1 MKDTRAAETTF
12 ISGKGNGEIQK
23 SEVDAEYHRLMQKAI
38 AQLSGERNAR
48 IVSAV
53 IAEARKM
60 VGKELQIEIGNGYTR
75 QYQILDFVRARLD
88 SDLEQ
93 ARRNIIPS
101 GVHFF
106 FGATSAPDDE
116 RKWISRKR
124 RDVEGDSDQ

>member
-1 MKDTRAAETTF
+1 MRNQQSEP
-12 ISGKGNGEIQK
+12 IPGKGNGEIQK
-23 SEVDAEYHRLMQKAI
+23 SEVDAEYHRLLQTAI
-38 AQLSGERNAR
+38 AKLSGGRNAR
-48 IVSAV
+48 VVSAV

-75 QYQILDFVRARLD
+75 QYQILDFVRARLE

-93 ARRNIIPS
+93 ARRNITPS

-116 RKWISRKR
+116 RRWISRR
-124 RDVEGDSDQ
+124 GRDVGSDADQ